1 MLGTVKELI
10 RPFFIF
16 RLKIKASA
24 AMPMQLNGNALILAP
39 HPDDEIF
46 GCGGLIARLTSQGK
60 PPHVAILTGGGRSHH
75 GCCATSEE
83 TIVTQRRTLT
93 IKSLTALGIP
103 ACNIHFLNFQDGN
116 IGDKPGSEMNR
127 LKNLLSDLQPD
138 TILVPHHGEGWPD
151 HLATRQI
158 GIDLAPKG
166 AQVWEYCVW
175 MWYYSQHGLDWKNA
189 RTLNM
194 SATEHASKLN
204 AIATYSNSCAPCGKP
219 WIGVLPKLF
228 IRANSKKHELFFR
241 ITK

>member
-1 MLGTVKELI
+1 MCIKEYI
-10 RPFFIF
+10 RTIF
-16 RLKIKASA
+16 LSITQLKAKKLPAISLSSPVA
-24 AMPMQLNGNALILAP
+24 ILAP
-39 HPDDEIF
+39 HPDDEVF
-46 GCGGLIARLTSQGK
+46 GCGGLIAHLIAKGIM
-60 PPHVAILTGGGRSHH
+60 PHIILMSGGGKSHEN
-75 GCCATSEE
+75 C
-83 TIVTQRRTLT
+83 
-93 IKSLTALGIP
+93 
-103 ACNIHFLNFQDGN
+103 CNIEESCITEVRRNLALEVAAHLGVSETHVHHLDFQDGN

-175 MWYYSQHGLDWKNA
+175 MWYYRQHGLDWKNA

-228 IRANSKKHELFFR
+228 MKANSKKHELFFR